1 MKKLITIILAAVLV
15 IGCSATEIVLPA
27 ETTAAQVVST
37 AVDPV
42 ISQSYLEGTLIP
54 DVESKLESYVDAGLG
69 SVYMDGFYKAGQLAA
84 QYNLRR
90 AMNND
95 GYRETSGSVR
105 LKKGD
110 AVTLALGSS
119 FVVEAGT
126 GFAVGSLSN
135 VTAGTLVGDGDYLPA
150 NQSCMSSSENTGFT
164 VESETMQVVF
174 SGPYSLVV
182 SSEPDYNSTAN
193 ALNTM
198 GLFKGDSS
206 GYALE
211 RAATRTE
218 ALVMFI
224 RLLGQEDEALAFD
237 GTHPFTDVDTW
248 ANSYVAYAYSKGYT
262 KGISDTL
269 FGATNPV
276 AAADYMTFLMRAL
289 GYAENV
295 DFAWKT
301 AVDDAVELGI
311 INSTESGIITSNF
324 LRCHVAYISYY
335 ALYAS
340 VAGSETTLLQK
351 LMDDGSVSNVVP
363 AAAKIVG
370 ARIGNLQ

>member
-15 IGCSATEIVLPA
+15 LGCSAAEIVLPE

-54 DVESKLESYVDAGLG
+54 GIESKLENYLDAGLG
-69 SVYMDGFYKAGQLAA
+69 PVYMNGFYKAGQMAA

-90 AMNND
+90 AINND
-95 GYRETSGSVR
+95 GYRETAGSVR

-119 FVVEAGT
+119 FVMESGT

-135 VTAGTLVGDGDYLPA
+135 VTAGTSVGDGDYLPG
-150 NQSCMSSSENTGFT
+150 NQSCMAPSEGCGFT
-164 VESETMQVVF
+164 VASETMQVVF
-174 SGPYSLVV
+174 VGPYRV
-182 SSEPDYNSTAN
+182 SVSTEVDYNSAAA

-198 GLFKGDSS
+198 GLFRGDSS
-206 GYALE
+206 GFALE
-211 RAATRTE
+211 RTATRTE

-224 RLLGQEDEALAFD
+224 RLMGQEDEALAFE
-237 GTHPFTDVDTW
+237 GEHPFTDVDTW
-248 ANSYVAYAYSKGYT
+248 ANGYVAYAYSKGYT
-262 KGISDTL
+262 KGISETL

-276 AAADYMTFLMRAL
+276 AAVDYMTFLMRAL

-295 DFAWKT
+295 DFTWKT
-301 AVDDAVELGI
+301 AVDDAVKLGI

-335 ALYAS
+335 ALYAN

-351 LMDDGSVSNVVP
+351 LIDDGSVSNVVP
-363 AAAKIVG
+363 AAAKVVG
-370 ARIGNLQ
+370 TRIGNLQ